1 MSAAARKRQQGRI
14 GREPGA
20 SVIAKGGFISARSIK
35 GEYHCDKETL
45 VLLGG
50 KDGKYELRSG
60 GKLSSSGTYYCE
72 HNEHIDLEVLLEP
85 DGGARRTA
93 VVNLRHKQFSWA
105 ERSASAATTST
116 AEATPTATAEATW
129 TRYVC
134 QESGHAY
141 LYCAAT
147 GESRG
152 TSRPRRMDV

>member
-1 MSAAARKRQQGRI
+1 MAAARKRQQDRI

-35 GEYHCDKETL
+35 GEYHCDTESL

-50 KDGKYELRSG
+50 KDGKYELRLG

-93 VVNLRHKQFSWA
+93 VVNLRHKQFTWA
-105 ERSASAATTST
+105 ERSASAATTT
-116 AEATPTATAEATW
+116 TPTTAEATW
-129 TRYVC
+129 TRYVD
-134 QESGHAY
+134 ESGHAY

-147 GESRG
+147 GESRWDE
-152 TSRPRRMDV
+152 PPA

>member
-1 MSAAARKRQQGRI
+1 MAAARKRQQDRI

-35 GEYHCDKETL
+35 GEYHCDTETL

-85 DGGARRTA
+85 DGGARRRTA
-93 VVNLRHKQFSWA
+93 VVNLRHKQFWWA
-105 ERSASAATTST
+105 ERSASAATTT
-116 AEATPTATAEATW
+116 TPTTAEATW
-129 TRYVC
+129 TRYVD
-134 QESGHAY
+134 ESGHAY
-141 LYCAAT
+141 LYCATT
-147 GESRG
+147 GESRWDE
-152 TSRPRRMDV
+152 PPA

>member
-1 MSAAARKRQQGRI
+1 MAAARKRQQDRI

-35 GEYHCDKETL
+35 GEYQCDRESL

-50 KDGKYELRSG
+50 KDGKYELRLG

-93 VVNLRHKQFSWA
+93 VVNLRHKQFTWA
-105 ERSASAATTST
+105 ERSATST
-116 AEATPTATAEATW
+116 AETTPATAEATW
-129 TRYVC
+129 ARYIDR
-134 QESGHAY
+134 ESGHAY

-147 GESRG
+147 GESRWDE
-152 TSRPRRMDV
+152 PPA

>member
-35 GEYHCDKETL
+35 GEYHYDKESL

-50 KDGKYELRSG
+50 NDGKYELRSG

-93 VVNLRHKQFSWA
+93 VVNLRHKQFWWA
-105 ERSASAATTST
+105 ERSASAATTTTST
-116 AEATPTATAEATW
+116 TAEATW
-129 TRYVC
+129 TRYVD
-134 QESGHAY
+134 ESGHAY

-147 GESRG
+147 GESRWAE
-152 TSRPRRMDV
+152 PAA

>member
-1 MSAAARKRQQGRI
+1 MAAARKRQQDRI

-35 GEYHCDKETL
+35 GEYHCDTESL

-50 KDGKYELRSG
+50 KDGKYELRLG

-93 VVNLRHKQFSWA
+93 VVNLRHKQFTWA
-105 ERSASAATTST
+105 ERSASAATTT
-116 AEATPTATAEATW
+116 TPTTAEATW
-129 TRYVC
+129 TRYVD
-134 QESGHAY
+134 ESGHAY
-141 LYCAAT
+141 LYFAAT
-147 GESRG
+147 GESRWDE
-152 TSRPRRMDV
+152 PPA